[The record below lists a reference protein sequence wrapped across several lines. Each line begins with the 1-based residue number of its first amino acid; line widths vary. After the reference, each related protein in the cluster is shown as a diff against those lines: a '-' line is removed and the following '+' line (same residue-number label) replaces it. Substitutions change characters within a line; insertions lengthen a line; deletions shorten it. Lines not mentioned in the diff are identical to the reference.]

1 MLSYTSHSDVP
12 PEVQIIPHPELWFE
26 DGNIELIAENVSFR
40 VHKTV
45 LAGSSDFFKDMFSLP
60 QPPPEEP
67 AEGEAQPMQTEIPRL
82 ETSETAEDLAYFL
95 DAMYNCLRY
104 FQKDSQITYRS
115 LQAVL
120 ILSQKFSSE
129 SLRTFAIGRLEA
141 AFPRSFTEWEAITS
155 GDRVQPV
162 IYHEDELFSIA
173 NLTRESGLTEILPVV
188 LYDCCQQ
195 DIDYILEGI
204 ETEDGRRVELSPE
217 NRKSC
222 LQARSK
228 LTAATL
234 QMLRTLSYAR
244 DGLCDQYGC
253 ISALRDISGGDL
265 VSDRLLH
272 HPLVVLDEEFESAPQ
287 PQPQGVALLNMV
299 GAAPVT
305 GIASLCRLCRDNC
318 RNQMR
323 IAREKL
329 LRDMDEYIPIT
340 V

>member
-1 MLSYTSHSDVP
+1 M
-12 PEVQIIPHPELWFE
+12 
-26 DGNIELIAENVSFR
+26 
-40 VHKTV
+40 
-45 LAGSSDFFKDMFSLP
+45 
-60 QPPPEEP
+60 
-67 AEGEAQPMQTEIPRL
+67 
-82 ETSETAEDLAYFL
+82 
-95 DAMYNCLRY
+95 
-104 FQKDSQITYRS
+104 
-115 LQAVL
+115 
-120 ILSQKFSSE
+120 
-129 SLRTFAIGRLEA
+129 
-141 AFPRSFTEWEAITS
+141 S

-162 IYHEDELFSIA
+162 VYSEDELFSIA
-173 NLTRESGLTEILPVV
+173 NLTRETGLTHILPVV

-195 DIDYILEGI
+195 DIDWILEGI
-204 ETEDGRRVELSPE
+204 ERADGKRIELSPE

-265 VSDRLLH
+265 VTDRLLH
-272 HPLVVLDEEFESAPQ
+272 HPMVVLDEEFESAPQ